1 VSIISNTNNP
11 PSSFE
16 RFTSIYGV
24 DVLINPN
31 PNIGDSL
38 GSTDPIFNNRF
49 LDLVQIELA
58 KASTTIIGLNSST
71 FDTNLLLVDI
81 VNNEVGNL
89 ALQNNVSGTDSRF
102 ETTLAPGTYWLGVTS
117 FSPSESGSYDI
128 AITLVLP

>member
-16 RFTSIYGV
+16 KFTSIYGV

-31 PNIGDSL
+31 PNIGGSL

-49 LDLVQIELA
+49 LDLVQIEVA
-58 KASTTIIGLNSST
+58 TASTTIIGLNSST

-81 VNNEVGNL
+81 VNNEVSNL
-89 ALQNNVSGTDSRF
+89 AMQNNVSGTDSRF
-102 ETTLAPGTYWLGVTS
+102 ETTIATGTY
-117 FSPSESGSYDI
+117 
-128 AITLVLP
+128 